1 MCDNYNYPAGA
12 DTPDAPWNEV
22 VTPERDFDC
31 DISVTL
37 EAKIKLTTDNYIEE
51 QDEEDGRIYI
61 NTEDTDWNA
70 AYDNCDLT
78 IPKLLVTLKKYIKN
92 DIKQSEG
99 NKGRVKYLNE
109 LLKACDAWKEVDR
122 DIDV

>member
-1 MCDNYNYPAGA
+1 MYDNYNYPAGA
-12 DTPDAPWNEV
+12 DTPNAPWNEV

-61 NTEDTDWNA
+61 NTEDTDWNEV
-70 AYDNCDLT
+70 YDNCECT
-78 IPKLLVTLKKYIKN
+78 IPALLRILKKYIED
-92 DIKQSEG
+92 DIKQYKNSPNTVAHMKRLIE
-99 NKGRVKYLNE
+99 
-109 LLKACDAWKEVDR
+109 ACDAWKEVDR